1 VVDVVP
7 VFLDKVELL
16 PSVTCLVVD
25 VVPMFLDKVELLSS
39 VSRV

>member
-7 VFLDKVELL
+7 VFLDKVELS
-16 PSVTCLVVD
+16 SVTCLVVD
-25 VVPMFLDKVELLSS
+25 AVPMFLDKVELLSS